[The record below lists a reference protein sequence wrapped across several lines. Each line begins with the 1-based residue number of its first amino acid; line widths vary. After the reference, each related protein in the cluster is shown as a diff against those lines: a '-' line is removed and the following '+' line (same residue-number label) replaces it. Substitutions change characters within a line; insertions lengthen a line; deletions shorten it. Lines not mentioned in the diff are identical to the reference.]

1 MPVFGRASIISTPA
15 RAQCRHDPASVKT
28 GWTGDGDIFGAG
40 MRGGVAAGGET
51 MYVSTCVSNDH
62 AVCQTSER

>member
-1 MPVFGRASIISTPA
+1 
-15 RAQCRHDPASVKT
+15 
-28 GWTGDGDIFGAG
+28 